1 MAIRKS
7 ERVPEKIYSVA
18 MWVVSVVFAGF
29 LIGLGNLI
37 LGDLPQL
44 DDPVTQEQF
53 VDQKGLDRLRGAAD
67 AIGADMDAVDTRLE
81 VARLQLEQA
90 DKAAAS
96 GKETFDAWIR
106 TRTATTSAAQDPEV
120 IARTRQLEALQ
131 ANQRAAQQAIDA
143 LSSERLAL
151 EQRERANGDAQQR
164 LEAAAWPAFEK
175 ALFWQEL
182 KVFLWRLLF
191 TLPLLLVAG
200 WLILHKRKSDYWPL
214 ARGFVLAAIFAFFV
228 ELVPYLPSY
237 GGYIRYIVG
246 IVLTGIAGHFLIKN
260 MRAYLERRQAV
271 EVQAED
277 ERRKMLSHE
286 EAFKKMASNICPG
299 CDRPVA
305 TMGDVKA
312 NYCVHCGMTLFNQC
326 GGCGTRKMAFFR
338 FCMACGTSADASKPF
353 SPKAAI
359 FKADPPADAK
369 VAAAK
374 TPAKPRT

>member
-7 ERVPEKIYSVA
+7 ERVPEKIYAIA
-18 MWVVSVVFAGF
+18 MWAVSVVFAGF

-44 DDPVTQEQF
+44 DDPVAQEQF
-53 VDQKGLDRLRGAAD
+53 VDRAGLEKLRGTAQS
-67 AIGADMDAVDTRLE
+67 ISADMAGVDTQLE

-90 DKAAAS
+90 QKASAT

-106 TRTATTSAAQDPEV
+106 TRGATANAQQDPDV

-131 ANQRAAQQAIDA
+131 GNERAAQEVIDS
-143 LSSERLAL
+143 LSDKRLNL
-151 EQRERANGDAQQR
+151 EQRQRENADAQTN
-164 LEAAAWPAFEK
+164 LEAAAYPAYEK

-191 TLPLLLVAG
+191 TLPLLLVAA
-200 WLILHKRKSDYWPL
+200 WLILRKRESDYWPL
-214 ARGFVLAAIFAFFV
+214 ARGFVLAAAFAFFV

-246 IVLTGIAGHFLIKN
+246 IILTGIAGHFLIKN

-271 EVQAED
+271 EVQTED
-277 ERRKMLSHE
+277 ERRKLVSHE
-286 EAFKKMASNICPG
+286 EAFKKMAANICPG

-312 NYCVHCGMTLFNQC
+312 NYCVHCGMTLYNQC
-326 GGCGTRKMAFFR
+326 GGCETRKMAFFR
-338 FCMACGTSADASKPF
+338 FCMACGTSAESSKAF
-353 SPKAAI
+353 APKAAI
-359 FKADPPADAK
+359 FKADPPEPVKTGAK
-369 VAAAK
+369 PAAK
-374 TPAKPRT
+374 PT